1 MRVASTG
8 PTCLIFFGLDPVEL
22 LPGPWRFEGRIL
34 ALAAH
39 DGYDYPAV
47 PTAAL
52 TGALDRSALALME
65 NARPA
70 SWSELEIAALR
81 SRLRAGL
88 AMTGPGGRTAEE
100 VVTAVRRVAPA
111 GARITVDS
119 GAHMFSAMGL
129 WQADRPN
136 DVLKSNGLS
145 TMGFALPAAIA
156 AALEEPARP
165 VIAMTGDGGLH
176 MCLAELATAARLGCR
191 IVVVVFNDSRLSLID
206 IKQQRQQRESR
217 GVRFG
222 AMDHAAVAQG
232 LGCRGWRVDATEP
245 LTPALGQAFAS
256 DGPALVDVT
265 VDPDTYNA
273 QYEALRG

>member
-1 MRVASTG
+1 
-8 PTCLIFFGLDPVEL
+8 
-22 LPGPWRFEGRIL
+22 
-34 ALAAH
+34 
-39 DGYDYPAV
+39 
-47 PTAAL
+47 
-52 TGALDRSALALME
+52 ME

-70 SWSELEIAALR
+70 GWSELEIAALR

-191 IVVVVFNDSRLSLID
+191 IVVVVFNDSRLSSSTSSSSGSSG
-206 IKQQRQQRESR
+206 R
-217 GVRFG
+217 
-222 AMDHAAVAQG
+222 AVASASG
-232 LGCRGWRVDATEP
+232 RWTMLPWPGVSDAGAGAWTRP
-245 LTPALGQAFAS
+245 S
-256 DGPALVDVT
+256 
-265 VDPDTYNA
+265 
-273 QYEALRG
+273 R